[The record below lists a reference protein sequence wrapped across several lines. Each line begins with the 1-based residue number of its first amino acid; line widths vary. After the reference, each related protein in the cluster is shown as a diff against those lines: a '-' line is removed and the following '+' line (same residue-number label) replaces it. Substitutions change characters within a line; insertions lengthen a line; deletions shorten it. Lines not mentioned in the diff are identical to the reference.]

1 MWRGLEQVKMIRHGT
16 QSDPELIFDWIK
28 ANYWTVEDY
37 LYEVFKDWLE
47 EDIYKIL
54 TEEQR
59 DFLFSKWLKNN
70 FYEVEDIFHQIKEN
84 SIL

>member
-1 MWRGLEQVKMIRHGT
+1 MWRGLEKVKMIWNGSRE
-16 QSDPELIFDWIK
+16 DPELIFDWIK
-28 ANYWTVEDY
+28 ANYWDVENY

-70 FYEVEDIFHQIKEN
+70 FYEVEDIFHQLKEN
-84 SIL
+84 DVL